1 MPETKSKTKIT
12 PQDEVCAS
20 LVTRENDFK
29 MALPTQIPSAKF
41 IRVAQT
47 LIRQS
52 PGLADPQRVDRQSLY
67 AAMHKCAADGLIPDG
82 REATIIPFK
91 GKAQYMPMVAGIC
104 KKARNSG
111 EIKTI
116 NAQIVYKNDAYEH
129 WIDEAGEHFKHMPA
143 RGERGEVLCVYAFAQ
158 TKDEGVF
165 FEELSMADIEAIQKM
180 SRAED
185 GPWKGP
191 FKTEMM
197 RKSAIRRLLKYRVP
211 SSTDVDEIIRADDPI
226 YEKDP
231 PPPARPAETISS
243 RLRDAVA
250 TTAETPEAKPQAQ
263 PATQEGPTEAEEAQ
277 ELATAAGEE
286 LPL

>member
-1 MPETKSKTKIT
+1 MPDKIT
-12 PQDEVCAS
+12 PQDETCLA
-20 LVTRENDFK
+20 LTK
-29 MALPTQIPSAKF
+29 MEPEFAKALPKTIASAKF
-41 IRVAQT
+41 VRVAAT
-47 LIRQS
+47 AIRNN
-52 PGLADPQRVDRQSLY
+52 PNLADPSKVDRLSLY
-67 AAMHKCAADGLIPDG
+67 AAFHRCAQTGLVPDG
-82 REATIIPFK
+82 REAAIVPFK
-91 GKAQYMPMVAGIC
+91 GKAQFMPMITGVC
-104 KKARNSG
+104 KLARNSG

-129 WIDEAGEHFKHMPA
+129 WIDEAGEHFKHKPA

-165 FEELSMADIEAIQKM
+165 FEELSMEDIEAIQKM

-211 SSTDVDEIIRADDPI
+211 SSTDIDDLIRADDPI

-231 PPPARPAETISS
+231 PPPSKPAETTSS
-243 RLRDAVA
+243 RLRDAVG
-250 TTAETPEAKPQAQ
+250 TTAEAAV
-263 PATQEGPTEAEEAQ
+263 PAGMESDDV
-277 ELATAAGEE
+277 AARED